1 MREAVIGLS
10 CYYPLMLFSKTL
22 LQSNSCF
29 SFEKKETVRNFKV
42 SRCHRIQLGEST
54 TTNRPPQ
61 EVQGI

>member
-10 CYYPLMLFSKTL
+10 YYYPLMLFSKTL

-42 SRCHRIQLGEST
+42 SRCHRIQ
-54 TTNRPPQ
+54 
-61 EVQGI
+61 QGKKHNNK